1 MRSLADGKI
10 RWCFFPPDTT
20 TDRTGKGVWLGGTE
34 EEVLE
39 DSDGAVSVVESLSS
53 EEEEDGPTVQRRK
66 SVHFEDDEE
75 QEEEEDEDEDEDE
88 SSESER
94 EMRGAARNPFA
105 ALQLEDQSDEDD
117 DDDDDDEDDSD
128 EDEDIKK

>member
-20 TDRTGKGVWLGGTE
+20 SDRTGKGVWLGGTE
-34 EEVLE
+34 EEILE
-39 DSDGAVSVVESLSS
+39 DSDAAISAVESLTSDDV
-53 EEEEDGPTVQRRK
+53 EEDASEMPRRK
-66 SVHFEDDEE
+66 SVHFDDEE
-75 QEEEEDEDEDEDE
+75 QEEEDEDEDE

-94 EMRGAARNPFA
+94 EMGGGAKNPFA
-105 ALQLEDQSDEDD
+105 ALQFEDQSDEDD
-117 DDDDDDEDDSD
+117 DDDDDDDDED